1 LILLFVLLPCLEVRS
16 QARYEFGFSL
26 NPTAQGALYGLF
38 LYTVV
43 DGQVVGSVPMRMLP
57 FFLQASGMEESRVN
71 LEMLDLFAEHGIAG
85 CGPLASSMGATSDM
99 DCLPMK
105 DLWKLRYQDG
115 MGVAAG
121 MGWAADPMRPSERQ
135 QIILQHY
142 RSPHHTHWHGPRSLF
157 RVSCR
162 MAYET
167 VFCSGEAEKWK
178 HSGAYVTIFRRSMS
192 GKEAGGRV

>member
-1 LILLFVLLPCLEVRS
+1 VRNQLSQLILLFVLLPCLEVRS

-26 NPTAQGALYGLF
+26 NPTAQGTLYGLF

-57 FFLQASGMEESRVN
+57 FFLQASGMEESRAN

-85 CGPLASSMGATSDM
+85 CGPLASSTGATSDM

-121 MGWAADPMRPSERQ
+121 MGWAAEPMRPSERQ

-142 RSPHHTHWHGPRSLF
+142 RSPHHTHWHGPYFGADAF
-157 RVSCR
+157 RLLRDMQDPAWV
-162 MAYET
+162 ET
-167 VFCSGEAEKWK
+167 
-178 HSGAYVTIFRRSMS
+178 YRR
-192 GKEAGGRV
+192 GG